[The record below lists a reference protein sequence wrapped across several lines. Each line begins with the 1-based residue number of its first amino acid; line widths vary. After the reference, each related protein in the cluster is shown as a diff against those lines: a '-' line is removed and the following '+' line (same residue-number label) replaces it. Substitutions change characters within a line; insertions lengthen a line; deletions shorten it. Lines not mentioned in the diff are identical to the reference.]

1 MTSETRNVANL
12 WLRLMIPV
20 LALHLVAACAT
31 DHPVKRTGASSDGP
45 TVYGQVSVSADHVSR
60 R

>member
-1 MTSETRNVANL
+1 MASNTRPVANL
-12 WLRLMIPV
+12 ALRLLIPV
-20 LALHLVAACAT
+20 LALGLVTACAT